1 MLSNEV
7 NIGKVLASK
16 LEEVDIHSIEE
27 LRKIGAENAYLR
39 VKAIDQ
45 TACLHLLSALEGA
58 VQGVKKSELSR
69 ERKEELRIFYNM
81 EKRRL

>member
-1 MLSNEV
+1 MLSNEI
-7 NIGKVLASK
+7 NIGKILASK

-39 VKAIDQ
+39 VKAIDK

-58 VQGVKKSELSR
+58 IQGIRKTELSD
-69 ERKEELRIFYNM
+69 ERKEELRTFYKM
-81 EKRRL
+81 EKKRP

>member
-39 VKAIDQ
+39 IKAIDQ